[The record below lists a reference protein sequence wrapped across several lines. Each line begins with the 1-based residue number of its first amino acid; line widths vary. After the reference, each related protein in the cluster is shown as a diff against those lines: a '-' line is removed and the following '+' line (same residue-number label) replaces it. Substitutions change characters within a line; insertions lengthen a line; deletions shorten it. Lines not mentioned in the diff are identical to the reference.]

1 MMLYVCNYDCAF
13 LFSVKYIKKR
23 CKCKS
28 FFDDAKKH
36 VNVAEPM
43 IMTQIDLSRGKDKK
57 SLCSGV
63 TEQLYCAT
71 SFIFL

>member
-1 MMLYVCNYDCAF
+1 MFVIKTVHFYF
-13 LFSVKYIKKR
+13 LFPFIKR

-28 FFDDAKKH
+28 FIDDAKKH

-43 IMTQIDLSRGKDKK
+43 MMTQIDLSRGKDKK

-71 SFIFL
+71 CFVFL